1 MKHNI
6 IENEINLSQLIV
18 NESLFAIGNGYIGI
32 RGNFEEGYN
41 KNLPTIRG
49 TYINAFYDIVDI
61 TYAEKAYGFP
71 ETMQKQLNTID
82 SQGVVIELTDGEVVS
97 PLTGKVSEYT
107 RSLDLTSGYVKR
119 SFIYHT
125 RKNESLRI
133 TFKRMTSFKQ
143 LELFTIHVE
152 IEPITYFGE
161 VTVKSSLNGDVY
173 NYTDKNDPRV
183 ASGHAKLL
191 TIVDTSIEDYL
202 SILVQTN
209 HSNLY
214 CNCISALT
222 SSLDKRDCQVVKFT
236 NDKQVE
242 EVHKFNL
249 KEKTIFTKYCIYT
262 DSLRH
267 KQPFKDGENILSKI
281 ITYPFEYWLNEQEI
295 YLKKFWD
302 HTFINIKGEKNL
314 QEGLHFNIFH
324 LLQSVGKDKWSNIAA
339 KGLTGEGY
347 EGHYFWDTEIF
358 IFPVFLLTNPE
369 LAKNLLI
376 YRYNILEA
384 AKERAITMGH
394 SKGALYPWR
403 TISGS
408 ECSGYFPAGTA
419 QYHISGDIAY
429 AFISYYLATGD
440 LQFMYEYG
448 AEVLFETARLWVDV
462 GHKKDNKFYIDCVTG
477 PDEYTAIV
485 NNNYYTNAIAK
496 YNLYWAYKIYTDI
509 VDSFGE
515 ESTDDLISK
524 ISITAKEVNKFKK
537 ISDMMYLPYNET
549 LDINPQDDSF
559 LNKKV
564 WDFKGTREDQY
575 PLLMHFHPLTI
586 YRHQVLKQ
594 ADTLLAH
601 LLLEDYSE
609 YSTIKNSY
617 DYYEKL
623 TTHDSSLSYCVSTMV
638 ACKIGYKEE
647 AYRYFMDTVRLDL
660 DNTHN
665 NTKDGLHMANMGGS
679 FMGIVYGFAGLR
691 IKESGIS
698 FSPIICDEWEGYQ
711 FNIQFRGRTV
721 NIEVNKNNVIIK
733 IEGAPLDVK
742 VYEQLYHIEN
752 ALTLPILVN

>member
-6 IENEINLSQLIV
+6 TENEIDKEKLII
-18 NESLFAIGNGYIGI
+18 NESIFAVGNGYIGV
-32 RGNFEEGYN
+32 RGNFEEGYLN
-41 KNLPTIRG
+41 ELPTIRG
-49 TYINAFYDIVDI
+49 TYINAFYDIVDL

-82 SQGVVIELTDGEVVS
+82 SQGIVIELANGEIISPILGTVS
-97 PLTGKVSEYT
+97 DYS
-107 RSLDLTSGYVKR
+107 RSMDLAGGYVKR

-125 RKNESLRI
+125 KSNESLRI
-133 TFKRMTSFKQ
+133 TYKRMTSFKQ
-143 LELFTIHVE
+143 LELFVIHVE

-161 VTVKSSLNGDVY
+161 VTIKSSLNGDVY
-173 NYTDKNDPRV
+173 NFTDKNDPRV

-191 TIVDTSIEDYL
+191 DIVNTSIEDYL
-202 SILVQTN
+202 SVLVQTT
-209 HSNLY
+209 HSKLY
-214 CNCISALT
+214 CNCISTLT

-242 EVHKFNL
+242 EVHKFML
-249 KEKTIFTKYCIYT
+249 KESTTFTKYAVYT

-267 KQPFKDGENILSKI
+267 KQPVENGVEILLSAI
-281 ITYPFEYWLNEQEI
+281 IYPFDYWLNEQEA
-295 YLKKFWD
+295 YLNNFWS
-302 HTFINIKGEKNL
+302 HTFIDIKGEKAL
-314 QEGLHFNIFH
+314 QEGLHFNIFQ

-369 LAKNLLI
+369 LAKNLLM

-384 AKERAITMGH
+384 AKDRALTMGH
-394 SKGALYPWR
+394 RKGALYPWR

-440 LQFMYEYG
+440 IQFMYDYG
-448 AEVLFETARLWVDV
+448 AEVLFETARLWIEV
-462 GHKKDNKFYIDCVTG
+462 GHKKDNRFYIDCVTG

-496 YNLYWAYKIYTDI
+496 YNLYWAHKIYTEM
-509 VDSFGE
+509 VVAFGE
-515 ESTDDLISK
+515 GHTSRQL
-524 ISITAKEVNKFKK
+524 AKLGMTIQEIQKFKK
-537 ISDMMYLPYNET
+537 VSDIMYLPYDEK

-564 WDFKGTREDQY
+564 WDFKGTSEDQY

-601 LLLEDYSE
+601 LLLEDYVKD
-609 YSTIKNSY
+609 STIKNSY

-638 ACKIGYKEE
+638 ACKIGYKDE

-660 DNTHN
+660 DNSHN

-691 IKESGIS
+691 IKEEGIS
-698 FSPIICDEWEGYQ
+698 FTPTICDEWEGYQ
-711 FNIQFRGRTV
+711 FNIQFRGRTI
-721 NIEVNKNNVIIK
+721 NIEVNKQNLVLT
-733 IEGAPLDVK
+733 IEGAPLDIK
-742 VYEQLYHIEN
+742 IYNQLYHVEDT
-752 ALTLPILVN
+752 LTLPIKAD